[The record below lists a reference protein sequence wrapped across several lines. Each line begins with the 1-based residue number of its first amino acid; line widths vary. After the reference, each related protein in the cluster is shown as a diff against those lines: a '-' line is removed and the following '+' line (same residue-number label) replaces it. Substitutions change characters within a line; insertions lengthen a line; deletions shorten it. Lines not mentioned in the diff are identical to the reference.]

1 MIFTVFPAY
10 RSAGLRGASQV
21 WKRFEQESGGE
32 ERCAQFH
39 ELLKEVTWEVG
50 IEMRPI
56 EAGLESH
63 FRGLMLPF
71 VSTSLQAVALGS
83 YSI

>member
-1 MIFTVFPAY
+1 MQDCREPA
-10 RSAGLRGASQV
+10 RFGSALSKSLR
-21 WKRFEQESGGE
+21 GE

-39 ELLKEVTWEVG
+39 EMLKEVTWEVG

-63 FRGLMLPF
+63 FGGLMLPF